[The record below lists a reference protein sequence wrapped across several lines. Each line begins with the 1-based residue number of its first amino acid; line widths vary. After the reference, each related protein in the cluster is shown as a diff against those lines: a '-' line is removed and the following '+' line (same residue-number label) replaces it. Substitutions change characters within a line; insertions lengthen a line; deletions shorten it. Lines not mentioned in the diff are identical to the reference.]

1 MKYLA
6 LGDSYT
12 YGEKVPPIYSFPYQL
27 VQELRAQNVAVEAPE
42 VVAMTAWTSADLR
55 QHLESYNTLK
65 NYNLCSLLI
74 GVNNQYRGMPIDTF
88 RQDLDKLTD
97 FALQKVEQNSTA
109 VLLLSIPDWGL
120 TPYNKDR
127 NKAEVSQEIDL
138 YNEIIKQKSQ
148 EIDCL
153 FVDICSLSRE
163 HADQAVYLV
172 DDGLHPSAEAYK
184 SWVNKIL
191 TQTLNLGEVF
201 ASK

>member
-27 VQELRAQNVAVEAPE
+27 VQKLRSQNVAIDAPE
-42 VVAMTAWTSADLR
+42 VVAMTAWTSSELL
-55 QHLESYNTLK
+55 QHLESYTTLPS
-65 NYNLCSLLI
+65 YDLCTLLI
-74 GVNNQYRGMPIDTF
+74 GVNNQYRGMPIDNF
-88 RQDLDKLTD
+88 RRDLDQLTQL
-97 FALQKVEQNSTA
+97 ALDKVEQDSMR
-109 VLLLSIPDWGL
+109 LLLLNIPDWGL

-127 NKAEVSQEIDL
+127 NKAKVSQEIDL
-138 YNEIIKQKSQ
+138 YNEIIRQKSQ

-153 FVDICSLSRE
+153 FVDVCSLSRE

-184 SWVNKIL
+184 KWVEKIL
-191 TQTLNLGEVF
+191 TQTLNLG
-201 ASK
+201 